1 MRARVKGSARRGT
14 LLRNVIEV
22 PRRGSDC
29 ISKLSIRRRAVTS
42 PSFGSPVGVVPPI
55 AASKSA
61 MPGPLSTIADGQ
73 RCIASA
79 FLVERELDASAAAV
93 PHGVAR
99 DFGHG
104 GCDAHLVLRVEVE
117 QRADLP
123 RALAGR
129 DHVAIVRE
137 LQLQQCVSHDVVAR
151 RSTTTRQ
158 SSRPRLQSRYSTPAI
173 VAQGCCIRPG

>member
-14 LLRNVIEV
+14 LLRSVIEV
-22 PRRGSDC
+22 PRRGADC
-29 ISKLSIRRRAVTS
+29 ISKLSMRRRAVTS
-42 PSFGSPVGVVPPI
+42 PSFGSPVACR
-55 AASKSA
+55 AADRGLEVGDARSFVD
-61 MPGPLSTIADGQ
+61 DGDRQ
-73 RCIASA
+73 RRVASA
-79 FLVERELDASAAAV
+79 FLFERELDASAAAV

-99 DFGHG
+99 DFGHCG
-104 GCDAHLVLRVEVE
+104 RDAHLVLRIEVE
-117 QRADLP
+117 QRTDLT

-129 DHVAIVRE
+129 DHVAIVGE

-151 RSTTTRQ
+151 RSTTTRE